1 MQERIYIN
9 DVLMEQS
16 DSKGISLVFQSQLFA
31 DIDSIVSNRTNSV
44 DFPATRN
51 NLLAIE
57 RCHLSGID
65 SPYAYR
71 KHRAVYIRDGVQI
84 FTGYGTLLSITDSL
98 IKFTFTWG
106 NIEAFQKLLD
116 IKLRDLP
123 GVPSHVAWDSESH
136 GSDGEY
142 FDYSMIYAFMSPPH
156 PIMPVSKIVDAM
168 QKSSGVVFANPE
180 VFSNYVIPLVT
191 KNSDE
196 GSNSYSGVRIL
207 YGKTYSYHPD
217 YDGKPYRL
225 QLCCLIPDLESD
237 DWDIMDIYRGNGVY
251 DVSGLDEI
259 RLDIAENGWD
269 FSTPVALNGVTR
281 RYVYTN
287 VRIFAVDENGNNP
300 SELASIATVEY
311 KRENGVAF
319 FKVDR
324 DSSVVVNVSEQSY
337 IVVVVNA
344 CDGNESSGF
353 LQVMFSSDTNNILLY
368 NPSEEYVLPG
378 GQFPLWKNLPD
389 WDCAQLL
396 KNLMKLECVFPF
408 VTSEGKLEFVSAD
421 RIYENRSKALDWTD
435 RIVLKRNLPS
445 EQTMRYGSYARRN
458 TCKYAEDDTVPG
470 NYDGVIVLDDETLD
484 GETDLITLDFAP
496 TRSVGVPEV
505 TPRIDAY
512 DKDENGET
520 SFTEVTPRIL
530 QYYTDEDGNKK
541 TTFKGLEWPSVLDSK
556 YSNYRQ
562 MINRPRVL
570 KAEVMLDALE
580 LSRLDLSVPVYSYRL
595 GHYYAVTKLT
605 TKNDGMAE
613 AELLMMRESIDT
625 HEFIGDTDELTVVT
639 DDGANYYATIP
650 SMSQDDLKAM
660 QGNPDYRVCLIRK
673 GFTRRGKYVEY
684 EDKTHKQKDSNTDRK
699 KFREFRKGDRWR
711 ILGEELLRMGRLPE
725 HSQTLSY
732 YGSSTLV
739 FGLLDRIVLP
749 PMRSKTKGGKSR
761 NLTANGRIRNRDRDG
776 IAELSIALYR
786 RNDRNVWK
794 RVSNICP
801 VRGRSEDKTRLWE
814 FSTDNFVD
822 VE

>member
-116 IKLRDLP
+116 IKLRELP
-123 GVPSHVAWDSESH
+123 DSPYVRWINNTP
-136 GSDGEY
+136 GEY
-142 FDYSMIYAFMSPPH
+142 YDYSIDYGRGGYPH
-156 PIMPVSKIVDAM
+156 PIAPVSKVLDAM
-168 QKSSGVVFANPE
+168 EKASGVSIKNKEVFA
-180 VFSNYVIPLVT
+180 NYVIPLVT
-191 KNSDE
+191 KSMSD
-196 GSNSYSGVRIL
+196 SDKQFSGVRIL
-207 YGKTYSYHPD
+207 YGKTYTYLPSGY
-217 YDGKPYRL
+217 GWR
-225 QLCCLIPDLESD
+225 LCCLEPDLESE
-237 DWDIMDIYRGNGVY
+237 DWDRMRLYRGNGIY

-259 RLDIAENGWD
+259 RLDIMKDGWD
-269 FSTPVALNGVTR
+269 FSTPVTLNGVTR
-281 RYVYTN
+281 KYEYTN
-287 VRIFAVDENGNNP
+287 VRIYAVDENGGNP
-300 SELASIATVEY
+300 KELAVINTVEY
-311 KRENGVAF
+311 KREGGRAF
-319 FKVDR
+319 FRVDE
-324 DSSVVVNVSEQSY
+324 DSSVTVSVSDVSS
-337 IVVVVNA
+337 IIICVNA
-344 CDGNESSGF
+344 CGSMENASFADISFNSENNSVF
-353 LQVMFSSDTNNILLY
+353 LYDADA
-368 NPSEEYVLPG
+368 EYAAYLSP
-378 GQFPLWKNLPD
+378 FPMWHNLPD

-408 VTSEGKLEFVSAD
+408 LGDSYNEIEFVSID

-435 RIVLKRNLPS
+435 RIVLKRSLPS

-458 TCKYAEDDTVPG
+458 VCKYAEDNTVSG
-470 NYDGVIVLDDETLD
+470 NYDGILVLDDETLD
-484 GETDLITLDFAP
+484 GETDLMTLDFAP
-496 TRSVGVPEV
+496 TDSIGELGL
-505 TPRIDAY
+505 TPFIKSYSIDEEGAV
-512 DKDENGET
+512 E
-520 SFTEVTPRIL
+520 FTEVTPRIL
-530 QYYTDEDGNKK
+530 QYYNDEDGNKK

-570 KAEVMLDALE
+570 KVEVMLDALE
-580 LSRLDLSVPVYSYRL
+580 LSRLDLSVPVYSYTL

-613 AELLMMRESIDT
+613 AELLMMRESVDA
-625 HEFIGDTDELTVVT
+625 HEFFISTDELTVVT
-639 DDGANYYATIP
+639 DDGVNYYATIP

-673 GFTRRGKYVEY
+673 GYTRRGKFFKYV
-684 EDKTHKQKDSNTDRK
+684 DKTGREKTTNTDR
-699 KFREFRKGDRWR
+699 RTYRIYRGSLRWR
-711 ILGEELLRMGRLPE
+711 IVGEELLRMGRLSE

-786 RNDRNVWK
+786 RSDRNVWK